1 MIRIV
6 EVGPRDGF
14 QNQERV
20 IPTAVK
26 VDFIDALSDSGL
38 QEIEV
43 SSFVSPKWVPQLSD
57 AVEVFVKI
65 KRVAGVTYSALVPN
79 MHGFER
85 AMAVEVDKI
94 ALFTGASESFNK
106 HNINATIAESIAR
119 FKPVVH
125 EAHECKVPVR
135 GYISTAFWCP
145 YEGEVKPEQTLDVAK
160 RLVDIGVDELSIG
173 DTVGNATS
181 VDTERM
187 LDVLLKEFAPGM
199 VAMHFHDT
207 FGNGMENVLAS
218 WKRGIETFDST
229 VGGTGGCPYAPGAPG
244 NVRTEDV
251 VNGLRR
257 AGADVT
263 VDIEKLD
270 KAWKILEALGV
281 VT

>member
-20 IPTAVK
+20 IPTSVK
-26 VDFIDALSDSGL
+26 VDFINALSDSGL

-65 KRVAGVTYSALVPN
+65 KRVPGVTYSALVPN

-85 AMAVEVDKI
+85 AMAVDVDKI
-94 ALFTGASESFNK
+94 ALFTGASESFNQ
-106 HNINATIAESIAR
+106 HNINASIAESITR
-119 FKPVVH
+119 FSPVVR
-125 EAHECKVPVR
+125 EAHACGLPVR

-145 YEGEVKPEQTLDVAK
+145 YEGQVKPSQTLDVAK

-173 DTVGNATS
+173 DTVGQATPS
-181 VDTERM
+181 DTQS
-187 LDVLLKEFAPGM
+187 LLETLLAKIPPSKL
-199 VAMHFHDT
+199 AMHFHDT
-207 FGNGMENVLAS
+207 YGNGMQNVLAS
-218 WKRGIETFDST
+218 WKLGIETFDST

-251 VNGLRR
+251 VKGLRE
-257 AGADVT
+257 AGAEVS
-263 VDIEKLD
+263 VDIGKLS
-270 KAWKILEALGV
+270 KAWKILEVLGV
-281 VT
+281 T